1 MHKILPKHNIEV
13 IECERISA
21 NKDFCKND
29 YISASKIREAI
40 KQDKLD
46 DVLSSLPES
55 TKKFL
60 SSEDSKEIR
69 LKIKQGNSRH

>member
-1 MHKILPKHNIEV
+1 MILGFGTDPAQYTVQQLAAIGQK
-13 IECERISA
+13 
-21 NKDFCKND
+21 
-29 YISASKIREAI
+29 I